1 MFQLPVDIFH
11 KPERHRQAGWTLRMR
26 RLDLPGVSGVPAVA
40 GYFRRANCRQLYKA
54 AHAARQEG
62 GESQT
67 RKAGAIFNNN
77 DFGAGRAEV
86 PKLNLDLYQI
96 MPRND
101 HAGKIP
107 GDDFL

>member
-1 MFQLPVDIFH
+1 
-11 KPERHRQAGWTLRMR
+11 MR
-26 RLDLPGVSGVPAVA
+26 RLDLPGMFGVPAVA
-40 GYFRRANCRQLYKA
+40 GHFRRANCRQLYKA

-77 DFGAGRAEV
+77 DFGAARAEV
-86 PKLNLDLYQI
+86 PKLNLDLHQI
-96 MPRND
+96 IPRYD

-107 GDDFL
+107 GDLYP